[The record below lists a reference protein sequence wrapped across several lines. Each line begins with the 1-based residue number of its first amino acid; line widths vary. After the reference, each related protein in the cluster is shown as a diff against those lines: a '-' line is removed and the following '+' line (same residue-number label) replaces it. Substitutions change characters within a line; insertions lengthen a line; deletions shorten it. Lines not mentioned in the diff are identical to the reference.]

1 MKLSTPTNTPAW
13 GKALIESLTTVVS
26 DIGSKIDLINSNI
39 NSKFDELSA
48 QLLTDVKRASDTAND
63 AINMACKNETSIAL
77 LRSDHEKLL
86 LRCINVENENIK
98 LRRKCESQENYSR
111 RDNLIIKGVTE
122 ENNEDMSTCKRLVR
136 NIFIQKLNLSEIE
149 VNSINFVRCHRIG
162 KTTLP
167 NGAVNRK
174 RPIIVRFHSYN
185 DRRVVWSARSALT
198 NESISI
204 NENFAAE
211 VEYRRRLLYP
221 ILKAAKQSNRF
232 EGKAFINGDTLVLN
246 SQSYSVEDL
255 HKLPHDLHPSN
266 LSKKE
271 NDQWLIFGGIL
282 SQYNCLSNFYKSKLI
297 HDDTEFDTIEA
308 AYQYTKATRFHDK
321 ACANNVILAQS
332 PSEAK
337 SLGSNVKGFKK
348 SVWDSEKEDVMLD
361 LLRAKFYPNSPL
373 AAELIATSG
382 KSLAEAG
389 KSPIFSTGLQLH
401 HKDIFD
407 TKKWKKNMLCQ
418 ALMKVRNELVSS
430 L

>member
-1 MKLSTPTNTPAW
+1 MNLSTPTNTPAW
-13 GKALIESLTTVVS
+13 GKTLIESLTTVVS

-86 LRCINVENENIK
+86 RCINVENDNIK

-122 ENNEDMSTCKRLVR
+122 KNNEDMSTCKRLVR

-167 NGAVNRK
+167 NGTVNRK

-185 DRRVVWSARSALT
+185 DRSVVWSARSALK
-198 NESISI
+198 NGSISI

-221 ILKAAKQSNRF
+221 ILKAAKQSSRF
-232 EGKAFINGDTLVLN
+232 EGKAFINGDTLAKYAFSGRPLAHDN
-246 SQSYSVEDL
+246 WKFWWTIGTCFNDCLLEIKWIIIFCDIIYYCLCHEIKHHYD
-255 HKLPHDLHPSN
+255 KLV
-266 LSKKE
+266 
-271 NDQWLIFGGIL
+271 IFVA
-282 SQYNCLSNFYKSKLI
+282 NFYIK
-297 HDDTEFDTIEA
+297 
-308 AYQYTKATRFHDK
+308 
-321 ACANNVILAQS
+321 
-332 PSEAK
+332 
-337 SLGSNVKGFKK
+337 
-348 SVWDSEKEDVMLD
+348 
-361 LLRAKFYPNSPL
+361 
-373 AAELIATSG
+373 
-382 KSLAEAG
+382 
-389 KSPIFSTGLQLH
+389 
-401 HKDIFD
+401 
-407 TKKWKKNMLCQ
+407 
-418 ALMKVRNELVSS
+418 
-430 L
+430 